1 MGCSDPYLTYLK
13 QFGYN
18 VVRLPKTDVR
28 PGQLLTHNGRDL
40 TRLGE
45 IADVLASKTAAAPQ
59 ILADRKA
66 ADLSGKQTGELS
78 LGIGLSI
85 LGTVI
90 GALGGSKLG
99 LDLKYEKATSVVF
112 EFQDVLEDRIELTR
126 LDAFLAAADV
136 NPGSAYV
143 RELLYADELYVTTS
157 TIKSTKFTVESKNAS
172 NKGVEV
178 SVPEIQQL
186 VGANVKVSGKKD
198 KTSKVTYEGAIPLV
212 FGFQAVQLDYEGGRY
227 KRFKPLKTGDR
238 ALERVGRPVAPK
250 RSRVAEPRE
259 PWLVSRGA
267 FIRLQD

>member
-28 PGQLLTHNGRDL
+28 PGQLLTHNGKDL

-45 IADVLASKTAAAPQ
+45 MGDVLASKTALPPPV
-59 ILADRKA
+59 LADRKA
-66 ADLSGKQTGELS
+66 ADLSGKETGELS
-78 LGIGLSI
+78 VGIGLSI
-85 LGTVI
+85 LGTII

-112 EFQDVLEDRIELTR
+112 EFQDVLEDRIELTK
-126 LDAFLAAADV
+126 LDAFLARADV

-143 RELLYADELYVTTS
+143 RDLLFADELYVTTS

-172 NKGVEV
+172 GKGVEV
-178 SVPEIQQL
+178 SIPEIQQL
-186 VGANVKVSGKKD
+186 VGATIKVSGKKE
-198 KTSKVTYEGAIPLV
+198 KASKVTYQGAIPLV

-227 KRFKPLKTGDR
+227 ARFKPLKTGDQ
-238 ALERVGRPVAPK
+238 ALERVEIRAPARGRLPDKDSAWLS
-250 RSRVAEPRE
+250 SRA
-259 PWLVSRGA
+259 A
-267 FIRLQD
+267 FIRLED